1 MKNCLPVL
9 LLAGV
14 LFGCSDAYK
23 GDIIISNINIVDV
36 DHGKIIPGQTI
47 IINHNVIDTIMTFSP
62 EMEFISEEHID
73 GTNKYIIPGLWD
85 MHTHLLWSLTEFN
98 LHNKM
103 MISNGVTGFR
113 DMWGSDS
120 VASTVKRK
128 IRSNEL
134 IHQRFYR
141 TNHML
146 DGEPESWEG
155 SGEVSNPEEAKSM
168 VDSLVNSTDTDFIK
182 IYTSLS
188 KESFHSIAE
197 RSKELGIDFMGHI
210 PREVPVVEAIEAGL
224 KSSEHLNGFL
234 MALSTETDSIYKSI
248 ELGVLPSPIML
259 LQTQSNERIEE
270 IASKLKEFGSYITP
284 TFTVKQGNLKKLKQ
298 YPIDKDERD
307 LFIPESTKAKWI
319 LNSPDSVPPPVL
331 NLIENNHRRGF
342 EIVKLLNDQG
352 VSILAG
358 TDVAN
363 SNPFT
368 YAGFSL
374 QDELQ
379 NFVDAGLTPHE
390 SLKTATLN
398 AAKFI
403 NKSDS
408 LGLVKSGFFADLVI
422 LNGNPLEDIK
432 NTRKIESVI
441 TNGAL
446 YNRQSLDSLQI
457 MARNLARNSNNN

>member
-1 MKNCLPVL
+1 MKKYLLIILSAGL
-9 LLAGV
+9 LL
-14 LFGCSDAYK
+14 GCNNAYK
-23 GDIIISNINIVDV
+23 GDIIIYNIKIVDV
-36 DHGKIIPGQTI
+36 DHGNIIPAQTI
-47 IINHNVIDTIMTFSP
+47 IINDNIIDTILTYSP
-62 EMEFISEEHID
+62 KAKLLSEELID

-98 LHNKM
+98 RHNKM

-120 VASTVKRK
+120 IASLVKRK

-141 TNHML
+141 TNHLL
-146 DGEPESWEG
+146 DGEPEKWKG
-155 SGEVSNPEEAKSM
+155 AGEVSNPEEAKSM
-168 VDSLVNSTDTDFIK
+168 VDSLVNTTDTDFIK

-210 PREVPVVEAIEAGL
+210 PREVPVVEAIQAGL
-224 KSSEHLNGFL
+224 KSAEHLNGFL
-234 MALSTETDSIYKSI
+234 MAFSTETNSIYKNIKSGI
-248 ELGVLPSPIML
+248 LPSPIML
-259 LQTQSNERIEE
+259 LQTQSNDRIEE
-270 IASKLKEFGSYITP
+270 IASKLKEFECYITP
-284 TFTVKQGNLKKLKQ
+284 TFTVKQGNLKRLKQ
-298 YPIDKDERD
+298 YPIDTDERD
-307 LFIPESTKAKWI
+307 LFIPEYVKAKWI
-319 LNSPDSVPPPVL
+319 LNSPNPVPPNVL
-331 NLIENNHRRGF
+331 NLIDNTQKRQF
-342 EIVKLLNDQG
+342 EIVNLLNKQG

-379 NFVDAGLTPHE
+379 NFVDAGLSPHE

-403 NKSDS
+403 NRSDS
-408 LGLVKSGFFADLVI
+408 LGLVKSGFLADLVI
-422 LNGNPLEDIK
+422 LNENPLVDIK
-432 NTRKIESVI
+432 NTRNIESVI
-441 TNGAL
+441 TNGTL
-446 YNRQSLDSLQI
+446 YTLQSLDSLQI
-457 MARNLARNSNNN
+457 MAKNMAHNLNNN